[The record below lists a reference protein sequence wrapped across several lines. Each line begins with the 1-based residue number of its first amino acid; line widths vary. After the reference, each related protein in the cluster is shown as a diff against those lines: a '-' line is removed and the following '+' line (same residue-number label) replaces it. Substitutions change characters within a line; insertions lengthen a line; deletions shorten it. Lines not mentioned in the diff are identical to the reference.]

1 MLKLLKKSEIM
12 TEQNNPIRD
21 KILKGLDLTY
31 ARLIKAKKERNLDL
45 VVSKDGKVVRIPAKE
60 YDTEK

>member
-1 MLKLLKKSEIM
+1 MLKHSKKSEIM
-12 TEQNNPIRD
+12 TEHNNPIRD

-31 ARLIKAKKERNLDL
+31 TRLIKNKKERNLDL

-60 YDTEK
+60 YETKK